1 MSYGYFSKYDREVV
15 RVFQIREH
23 HAQIVKLGRYEEP
36 ILSQYYDIMF
46 RNVTESVIEIITN
59 REMKY
64 ANYLDGLEH
73 VLFNPSAHRKTKIAY
88 TFGLSECNRVNGK
101 NLSQFDKKIVT

>member
-1 MSYGYFSKYDREVV
+1 MALQLSQKIKTSSNSKV
-15 RVFQIREH
+15 R
-23 HAQIVKLGRYEEP
+23 EP
-36 ILSQYYDIMF
+36 ILSYDIMF